1 MRAVVIGAVESTRI
15 AIECIARSPGWSLPL
30 VVTLP
35 PNLGH
40 RHSDFVDL
48 AEPARIAGA
57 EVFTAANGNTP
68 DSLDAIRAVDPDFV
82 FIVGWSQ
89 IAKPELISIPR
100 HGTIGYHPA
109 PLPRMR
115 GRAVIPWTILAGE
128 PITGGTLFWIDEGVD
143 SGPILQQGFFH
154 VGTDETATT
163 LYARHMQLLE
173 QLMNDALTALS
184 AGTALRQVQDERF
197 ATWTARRTQECGRID
212 WTQDARS
219 IDCLVRAVARPYPG
233 ARTRVGSS
241 DLDLVVW
248 QARISPDGGRHRAR
262 TGQIIAR
269 GDHSF
274 TVLCG
279 GGTAI
284 EVTEWE
290 CANPAAPALN
300 AQLAVSS

>member
-15 AIECIARSPGWSLPL
+15 AIECIARAPGWSLPL

-35 PNLGH
+35 LDLAH

-48 AEPARIAGA
+48 TEPARLAGA
-57 EVFTAANGNTP
+57 QVFPAANGNSP
-68 DSLDAIRAVDPDFV
+68 ESLDAIRAVNPDYV

-89 IAKPELISIPR
+89 IAKPDLISAAL

-115 GRAVIPWTILAGE
+115 GRAVIPWTILTGE
-128 PITGGTLFWIDEGVD
+128 PITGGTLFWIDDGVD
-143 SGPILQQGFFH
+143 TGPILQQGFFH
-154 VGTDETATT
+154 VGADETATT

-184 AGTALRQVQDERF
+184 AGAAVRQVQDERF
-197 ATWTARRTQECGRID
+197 ATWAARRTQECGRID
-212 WTQDARS
+212 WAQDARS

-233 ARTRVGSS
+233 ARTRIGSS
-241 DLDLVVW
+241 DQDLIVW
-248 QARISPDGGRHRAR
+248 QTRVAAEGNRHQAR

-269 GDHSF
+269 SDSSF

-279 GGTAI
+279 RGTAI

-290 CANPAAPALN
+290 CAGASMPPLH
-300 AQLAVSS
+300 AQLAGRV